1 VNQARDIIALSAIF
15 TRGSL
20 ACCSAKCQ
28 NDQTDAADV
37 PGGGGQSA
45 APWSKSPS
53 FRPLLTEEIATTTLY
68 ADVALA
74 GNIHSNPRL
83 MILPLQG
90 CIMPAPAEL
99 P

>member
-1 VNQARDIIALSAIF
+1 MLGDSAPLVSDCKSGPEFCAR
-15 TRGSL
+15 
-20 ACCSAKCQ
+20 CQ

-53 FRPLLTEEIATTTLY
+53 SRPLLTEEIVTTTLY
-68 ADVALA
+68 ADVTLT

-83 MILPLQG
+83 MILISQG
-90 CIMPAPAEL
+90 GLLPAPAEL